1 MAAILRWV
9 HRFSSNF
16 FQKLRNYKVG
26 KVKKFE
32 HMVAIEKNVQS
43 RTEEAVGL

>member
-1 MAAILRWV
+1 MPLGPSSISAIAELV
-9 HRFSSNF
+9 L
-16 FQKLRNYKVG
+16 KLQNQKVG

-43 RTEEAVGL
+43 RTKEVVGL

>member
-1 MAAILRWV
+1 MAVILRWV
-9 HRFSSNF
+9 HRFRSNF
-16 FQKLRNYKVG
+16 SLKLRNYIVG

-43 RTEEAVGL
+43 RIEEAVGL

>member
-1 MAAILRWV
+1 MLGAPILLKSFLKAAELQ
-9 HRFSSNF
+9 S
-16 FQKLRNYKVG
+16 G